1 MFVVNLLFSQLYFTR
16 KNALKA
22 RLFAIILFT
31 RLIQGE
37 CIHPLTLNWV
47 MSSIVLAAFPQN
59 EPKCAKTQDV
69 FGTRSTRLH
78 VAGVHTIVLNLCNNS
93 TYWTMYTSR
102 Y

>member
-1 MFVVNLLFSQLYFTR
+1 MRCTVNALLVFFPPLFVKLKFMFVVNLLFSQLYFTR

-22 RLFAIILFT
+22 SLFAIILFT

-47 MSSIVLAAFPQN
+47 MGSIVLAAFPQN

-69 FGTRSTRLH
+69 FGTRST
-78 VAGVHTIVLNLCNNS
+78 
-93 TYWTMYTSR
+93 
-102 Y
+102 